1 MKKVL
6 SLLLVL
12 ILSFSLLAGCANEAE
27 PVAETPAETTA
38 APEEPASE
46 EPAPAE
52 EPIAFDNLFVNIG
65 TGGTAGTYF
74 PLGGAF
80 AEIWNQNIEGI
91 NATAQSTGASVA
103 NINLLMD
110 NKVEVVIVQNDTALY
125 AFTGEKMFEG
135 QVFEGIRGLSTL
147 YSEPLQIVT
156 SDPTIKTVADLKGK
170 RLAVGAIGSGVEA
183 NARQIIAA
191 AGMDFET
198 DIDAKFL
205 SFSEASA
212 GLKDKQVD
220 AAFLTAGIPTA
231 AIQDLSAQ
239 NDVFIVAI
247 EGEIAD
253 TLKNDYKFFTDYV
266 IPANTY
272 KGQTEDVN
280 TLTVKSML
288 AVSTEMSD
296 ELAYELTKQI
306 YSNLDRV
313 ELAHNVGKF
322 ITLDTALDAMPIPV
336 HPGAQKFFDE
346 Q

>member
-1 MKKVL
+1 MKKAI

-12 ILSFSLLAGCANEAE
+12 LLMFTLVTGCSNNEPATTEATTAAAAG
-27 PVAETPAETTA
+27 ETTA
-38 APEEPASE
+38 ASTEEQVS
-46 EPAPAE
+46 
-52 EPIAFDNLFVNIG
+52 FDNIFVNIG

-80 AEIWNQNIEGI
+80 AEIWNNNIKGI

-103 NINLLMD
+103 NINLLID
-110 NKVEVVIVQNDTALY
+110 GEVEVVIVQNDTALY
-125 AFTGEKMFEG
+125 AHDGVQMFDGQPFEKL
-135 QVFEGIRGLSTL
+135 RGLATL

-156 SDPTIKTVADLKGK
+156 TDPTIKTVADLKGK
-170 RLAVGAIGSGVEA
+170 KVAVGAIGSGVEA

-191 AGMDFET
+191 AGMDFEK
-198 DIDAKFL
+198 DIDPKFL
-205 SFSEASA
+205 SFAEASS

-247 EGEIAD
+247 DGDVAEA
-253 TLKNDYKFFTDYV
+253 LKSDYKFFTDYV

-272 KGQTEDVN
+272 KGQTEDVP

-288 AVSTEMSD
+288 CVSADMD
-296 ELAYELTKQI
+296 EKLAYELTKQI
-306 YSNLDRV
+306 YENLDRV
-313 ELAHNVGKF
+313 VLAHNVGKY
-322 ITLDTALDAMPIPV
+322 ITKETAQDAMSVPL
-336 HPGAQKFFDE
+336 HPGAERYFNE
-346 Q
+346 

>member
-1 MKKVL
+1 MKKSM

-12 ILSFSLLAGCANEAE
+12 VLMFTLLVGCTQDEDQPATTTQAAADTTEGETEVATDAE
-27 PVAETPAETTA
+27 VV
-38 APEEPASE
+38 
-46 EPAPAE
+46 
-52 EPIAFDNLFVNIG
+52 FDNVFVNIG

-80 AEIWNQNIEGI
+80 AEIWNTNIKGI

-125 AFTGEKMFEG
+125 AHDGVMMFEG
-135 QVFEGIRGLSTL
+135 QEFSKLRGLATL

-156 SDPTIKTVADLKGK
+156 TDASIKSVADLKGK
-170 RLAVGAIGSGVEA
+170 KIAVGAIGSGVEA

-191 AGMDFET
+191 AGMDFEK

-205 SFSEASA
+205 SFAEASA

-239 NDVFIVAI
+239 NDVYIVAI
-247 EGEIAD
+247 EGDVAA
-253 TLKNDYKFFTDYV
+253 TLKDNYKFFTDYV

-272 KGQTEDVN
+272 SGQTTDVN

-288 AVSTEMSD
+288 CVSADLD
-296 ELAYELTKQI
+296 EALAYALTKQI
-306 YSNLDRV
+306 YENLDRV
-313 ELAHNVGKF
+313 VLAHSVGKY
-322 ITLDTALDAMPIPV
+322 ITKETAMEAMPIEL
-336 HPGAQKFFDE
+336 HPGAARYFNE
-346 Q
+346 

>member
-1 MKKVL
+1 MKKAF
-6 SLLLVL
+6 SLLMVL
-12 ILSFSLLAGCANEAE
+12 ILSFSLLAGCAKDPE
-27 PVAETPAETTA
+27 PVVETPAPPTTE
-38 APEEPASE
+38 APVAVD
-46 EPAPAE
+46 PAPVD
-52 EPIAFDNLFVNIG
+52 EPVAFDNLFVNIG

-80 AEIWNQNIEGI
+80 AEIWNTNIKGI

-110 NKVEVVIVQNDTALY
+110 KKVEVVIVQNDTALY
-125 AFTGEKMFEG
+125 AYVGEKMFEG
-135 QVFEGIRGLSTL
+135 QTFEGIRGLATL

-156 SDPTIKTVADLKGK
+156 TDPNIKSVADLKGK

-191 AGMDFET
+191 AGMDFEK

-239 NDVFIVAI
+239 NDVYIVAI
-247 EGEIAD
+247 EGDIAN
-253 TLKNDYKFFTDYV
+253 TLKTDYKFFTDYV

-288 AVSTEMSD
+288 CVSTEMSD
-296 ELAYELTKQI
+296 ELAYELTKQL
-306 YSNLDRV
+306 YTNLDRV
-313 ELAHNVGKF
+313 VLAHNVGKF
-322 ITLDTALDAMPIPV
+322 ITLDTALEAMPVPV